1 MPFSVRFVIVIV
13 AVSSPSP
20 FLGRAASRAPLRQSR
35 RREQEAEGEGG
46 EITLGGSHLSTLS
59 YMLDQEMSIQ
69 QTRK

>member
-1 MPFSVRFVIVIV
+1 MASDAKGGPLLF
-13 AVSSPSP
+13 AEC
-20 FLGRAASRAPLRQSR
+20 LLYGRAASGRAPLRQSR

-69 QTRK
+69 PTRK